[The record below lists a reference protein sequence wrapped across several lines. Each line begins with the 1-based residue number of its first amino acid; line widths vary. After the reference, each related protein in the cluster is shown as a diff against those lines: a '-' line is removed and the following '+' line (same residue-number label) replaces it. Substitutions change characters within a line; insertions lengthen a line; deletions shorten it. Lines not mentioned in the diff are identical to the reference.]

1 MKVFPSTIKFLK
13 DLAKNNNREWFNEH
27 KEARYEK
34 ERELFIDFAG
44 SIRDGLATMDNRIPR
59 DLPVSKFVY
68 RIYRDIRFSKD
79 KTPYKKYFS
88 AAYSSEGR
96 VTDIPGYYLHIQPG
110 NSFMTSGLWHP
121 DKEKLAAV
129 RQEIDYNSEY
139 FRSIVENTDFKKY
152 LTLDQEDK
160 LKRAPAG
167 YAIDDPN
174 IEYLRLKSF
183 TATAALS
190 DDELTRDD
198 ADKLVLERCR
208 LMQPFMQFLHEAL
221 EEVK

>member
-1 MKVFPSTIKFLK
+1 MKVSPSTFTFLK
-13 DLAKNNNREWFNEH
+13 DLAKNNNREWFNKH
-27 KEARYEK
+27 KESRYEP
-34 ERELFIDFAG
+34 ERTLFIDFAE
-44 SIRDGLATMDNRIPR
+44 SIRDGLAEMDSRIPR
-59 DLPVSKFVY
+59 ELPASKFVY

-79 KTPYKKYFS
+79 KSPYKGYFS

-110 NSFMTSGLWHP
+110 SSFMTSGLWHP
-121 DKEKLAAV
+121 AKGKLAAV
-129 RQEIDYNSEY
+129 RQEIDYNSER
-139 FRSIVENTDFKKY
+139 FRSIVENADFKKY

-190 DDELTRDD
+190 DEELTRED

-208 LMQPFMQFLHEAL
+208 LMQPFLQFLHEAL